1 MDAKAAGKG
10 MSLLEIRDQLDVID
24 RQLTSLYQERMEYCA
39 EVANIKIKS
48 GKQVLDAKREQEKLA
63 AVESF
68 VESDFDK
75 KAVRELFSQIMT
87 ISRRL
92 QFGIMTENGLSFD
105 IGFQKTS
112 CIPVEGKKV
121 VYQGVPGAYAHI
133 AALRSFPE
141 GTELFHVKTW
151 KDALDEVAE
160 GKADYAVLPIENSSH
175 GAVTDNFD
183 LLLRYPTLA
192 IVQEID
198 LPVQH
203 ALLSV
208 EGADIKGLR
217 EVYSHPQ
224 AIGQCQHFFETH
236 PYITPVSVLNTAVAA
251 ELVSERQ
258 DKTIAALSSEEAGRL
273 YPLSVLEHAVNQE
286 KTNTTRFLILG
297 REKIYT
303 DEATKTSICFET
315 QHKPGALYN
324 VLGNFIFNDVNMIM
338 LQSRPIPEKPFEYRF
353 FCDIE
358 GNLATPKI
366 INALN
371 GMHTEVTEFRI
382 LGCY

>member
-121 VYQGVPGAYAHI
+121 VYQACRGPM
-133 AALRSFPE
+133 
-141 GTELFHVKTW
+141 
-151 KDALDEVAE
+151 
-160 GKADYAVLPIENSSH
+160 
-175 GAVTDNFD
+175 
-183 LLLRYPTLA
+183 
-192 IVQEID
+192 
-198 LPVQH
+198 
-203 ALLSV
+203 
-208 EGADIKGLR
+208 
-217 EVYSHPQ
+217 
-224 AIGQCQHFFETH
+224 
-236 PYITPVSVLNTAVAA
+236 
-251 ELVSERQ
+251 
-258 DKTIAALSSEEAGRL
+258 
-273 YPLSVLEHAVNQE
+273 
-286 KTNTTRFLILG
+286 LILPHSEASR
-297 REKIYT
+297 RE
-303 DEATKTSICFET
+303 
-315 QHKPGALYN
+315 
-324 VLGNFIFNDVNMIM
+324 
-338 LQSRPIPEKPFEYRF
+338 QSF
-353 FCDIE
+353 F
-358 GNLATPKI
+358 
-366 INALN
+366 
-371 GMHTEVTEFRI
+371 M
-382 LGCY
+382 